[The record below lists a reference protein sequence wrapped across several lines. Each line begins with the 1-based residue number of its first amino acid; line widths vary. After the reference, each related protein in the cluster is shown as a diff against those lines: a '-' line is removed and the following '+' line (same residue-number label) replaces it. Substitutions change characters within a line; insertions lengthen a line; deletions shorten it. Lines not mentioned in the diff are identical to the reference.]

1 MSIWQV
7 WLAGGDLDTKESL
20 SSPSHTQR
28 SKREKQESGCLGTM
42 RRQLERHLARRD
54 NYCRRRERERQRD
67 EERDN
72 QTEGEILSRSC
83 LYPLWLSSFLSFPS
97 SFCYLRWPCMSD
109 GERGP
114 GSTTTTIFDQVSP
127 KTEEDCGESRQD
139 STVGSQVTAAIF
151 QRIIPQACISR
162 TRAREES
169 RHQYSPSHGKNYKN
183 IGE

>member
-1 MSIWQV
+1 M
-7 WLAGGDLDTKESL
+7 
-20 SSPSHTQR
+20 
-28 SKREKQESGCLGTM
+28 KREITK
-42 RRQLERHLARRD
+42 RRARYSRD
-54 NYCRRRERERQRD
+54 LVS
-67 EERDN
+67 
-72 QTEGEILSRSC
+72 ILFGF
-83 LYPLWLSSFLSFPS
+83 LLFLSFPS
-97 SFCYLRWPCMSD
+97 SFCYLRWPCMSG